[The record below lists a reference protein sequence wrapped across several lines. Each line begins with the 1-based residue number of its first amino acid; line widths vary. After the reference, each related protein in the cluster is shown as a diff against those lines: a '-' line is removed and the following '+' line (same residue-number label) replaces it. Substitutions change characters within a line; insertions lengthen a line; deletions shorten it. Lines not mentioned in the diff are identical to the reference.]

1 MRKHVLLTA
10 AKFKKKWKTAV
21 YSPQGGVRMANI
33 ISSYETMFI
42 VDMAGGEE
50 NVKSIIAKFTDL
62 IAKNG
67 TVEAVNEW
75 GSRKLAYPI
84 NDINEGY
91 YVIVNFKSAPDFPA
105 ELERI
110 FGITEGIMRSI
121 VIKLDEKML
130 AKKAAKAAA
139 TVEAPA
145 EAVAEAEDAED
156 EE

>member
-1 MRKHVLLTA
+1 MPSGMLSL
-10 AKFKKKWKTAV
+10 
-21 YSPQGGVRMANI
+21 PQGGVKMAKI

-42 VDMAGGEE
+42 VDLALGEE
-50 NVKSIIAKFTDL
+50 GVKAIIGKFTDL

-67 TVEAVNEW
+67 TVEEVNEW

-84 NDINEGY
+84 NDVNEGY
-91 YVIVNFKSAPDFPA
+91 YVLVNFKSAPEFPA

-110 FGITEGIMRSI
+110 FGITEGIMRSV

-139 TVEAPA
+139 AA
-145 EAVAEAEDAED
+145 AAASAKAAEAEAAEAT
-156 EE
+156 EATAAE